1 MRWRKK
7 VKQNK
12 AGTPW
17 DRELVVEDDDDV
29 LVDDVAGF
37 CNLLRV
43 VVDGMTRVEV
53 VRGLE
58 SEKSAKEGVVVV
70 VDGGGDGRGSTDADV

>member
-37 CNLLRV
+37 CNLRRV